1 MPMEWRLL
9 HDGPADGPW
18 NMAVDEAMA
27 RAVGEHQAPPTLRFY
42 AWGTPSV
49 SFGYLQRTP
58 GGVDLAACRRHGIGL
73 VRRITGGRAVLH
85 ADELTYSVAVP
96 LQGPWHSLPVP
107 EVFARIGCGLMA
119 GFERLGV
126 KARLGESRTLS
137 VGGESGGACFLQR
150 RMPAILVD
158 GRKLVGS
165 AQRRWDRFLLQ
176 HGSILLDFD
185 PHLHRLVFPEW
196 PQDDSTAPVTSL
208 RHLLGTVPPI
218 GDLAS
223 ALSAGWCAALGGPG
237 VPGELLPSEREAAE
251 GLAEGRYGD
260 PAWTFQR

>member
-1 MPMEWRLL
+1 MAMKWRLL

-27 RAVGEHQAPPTLRFY
+27 RAVGDDQAPPTLRFY

-58 GGVDLAACRRHGIGL
+58 GDVDLAACRRHGIGL

-85 ADELTYSVAVP
+85 HHELTYSAAVP
-96 LQGPWHSLPVP
+96 LQGPWRSLSVP

-119 GFERLGV
+119 GLELLGV
-126 KARLGESRTLS
+126 KARLAESRTPS
-137 VGGESGGACFLQR
+137 ARGPSGGACFLQPQL
-150 RMPAILVD
+150 PAILVA

-165 AQRRWDRFLLQ
+165 AQRRWDRSLLQ

-185 PHLHRLVFPEW
+185 HDLHRLVFPAW
-196 PQDDSTAPVTSL
+196 PQDDSAAPVTSL
-208 RHLLGTVPPI
+208 RHLLGTLPLI
-218 GDLAS
+218 GDLAL
-223 ALSAGWCAALGGPG
+223 ALSLGWCEALGGSC
-237 VPGELLPSEREAAE
+237 VPGKLLPSERQAAE
-251 GLAEGRYGD
+251 SLALERYGD